1 MSMAVSVNR
10 STARYPGNRRVVI
23 GVVVSLAL
31 HALCVLAYRDTP
43 FRTMAL
49 APAAIEVTIAPPPPA
64 PPAPPEPPPPAPPV
78 ARATPAAPSAPAA
91 PRSARTARQAPPQAV
106 IAVPDESAAEPA
118 PFVVQQEADSAPP
131 PRFDMDAARAVARA
145 NAHLRDPAKEG
156 TALAQFPEPPLQTE
170 SKLARG
176 IAAAKRPNCKDGLP
190 GGLLAPIYLLMEKKD
205 SGCKW

>member
-64 PPAPPEPPPPAPPV
+64 PPAPPEPPPPAPFSAHGPAGAAASRHCR
-78 ARATPAAPSAPAA
+78 ARRISGGT
-91 PRSARTARQAPPQAV
+91 
-106 IAVPDESAAEPA
+106 
-118 PFVVQQEADSAPP
+118 
-131 PRFDMDAARAVARA
+131 RAVRRPAR
-145 NAHLRDPAKEG
+145 
-156 TALAQFPEPPLQTE
+156 
-170 SKLARG
+170 S
-176 IAAAKRPNCKDGLP
+176 
-190 GGLLAPIYLLMEKKD
+190 
-205 SGCKW
+205 